1 MRCAVHTDV
10 DAVGYCRNCG
20 KAMCAACV
28 RPVRDVFY
36 CEDCL
41 ATVMGIPAPAPAPA
55 PAPSPYSTET
65 NPAGYAPPAAQPVT
79 PVQTAT
85 SPAIAFVLGLVPGL
99 GAIYNG
105 EYNKALIHIVV
116 FATIIFGLNS
126 DIGGGAEV
134 LLGLAIPGFI
144 LYMAVDAMRTA
155 KAKQLGQT
163 SVDPIEAWSKNRP
176 IGPVL
181 LIGFGGLL
189 LLNNFHIFPFHRLV
203 QLWPLVLIGAGILM
217 FRNRLTNG
225 S

>member
-41 ATVMGIPAPAPAPA
+41 ATVMGIPAPAPAP
-55 PAPSPYSTET
+55 SPYSTET
-65 NPAGYAPPAAQPVT
+65 NPAGYTPPAAQPVT

-116 FATIIFGLNS
+116 FATIIFGVSS
-126 DIGGGAEV
+126 DISGGAEV
-134 LLGLAIPGFI
+134 LLALAIPGFI

-163 SVDPIEAWSKNRP
+163 SVDPIEAWSRNRP
-176 IGPVL
+176 IGPIL